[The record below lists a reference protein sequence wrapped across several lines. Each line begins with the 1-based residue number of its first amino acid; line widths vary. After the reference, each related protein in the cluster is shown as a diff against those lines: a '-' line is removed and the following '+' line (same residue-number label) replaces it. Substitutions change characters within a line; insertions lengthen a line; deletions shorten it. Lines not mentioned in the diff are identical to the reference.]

1 MRPSPSPDSEMSE
14 LDRLDRKILDALQR
28 NGRITMTELGE
39 QIGLSTSPCAERVRR
54 LERQGVITG
63 YHARVNPQAI
73 GKTLLVFVEITL
85 TAKSGEVFEA
95 VRREMLG
102 LPDVMECHL
111 VSGSFDYLVKARLHA
126 MSDYRDLL
134 GSILKKIPVP
144 AQSHSY
150 VVMEEVKESS
160 YLSIA
165 I

>member
-1 MRPSPSPDSEMSE
+1 MPE

-73 GKTLLVFVEITL
+73 GRTLLVFVEITL
-85 TAKSGEVFEA
+85 TSKSGDVFEA
-95 VRREMLG
+95 VRREMLY
-102 LPDVMECHL
+102 LPEVMECHL

-160 YLSIA
+160 YLSITT
-165 I
+165 

>member
-1 MRPSPSPDSEMSE
+1 MPE

-85 TAKSGEVFEA
+85 TSKSGEVFEA

-160 YLSIA
+160 YLSITT
-165 I
+165 

>member
-1 MRPSPSPDSEMSE
+1 MPE

-73 GKTLLVFVEITL
+73 GRTLLVFVEITL
-85 TAKSGEVFEA
+85 TSKSGEVFEA
-95 VRREMLG
+95 VRREMLY
-102 LPDVMECHL
+102 LPEVMECHL

-144 AQSHSY
+144 AQSHSS

-160 YLSIA
+160 YLSVGA
-165 I
+165 

>member
-1 MRPSPSPDSEMSE
+1 MPE

-63 YHARVNPQAI
+63 YHARVDPQAI

-85 TAKSGEVFEA
+85 SSKSGEVFEA
-95 VRREMLG
+95 VRREMLY
-102 LPDVMECHL
+102 LPEVMECHL

-160 YLSIA
+160 YLSPGA
-165 I
+165 L